1 MGDSATGEGWGK
13 DDMRKSVMV
22 LAGAA
27 LTLAACGSETSG
39 EFTTE
44 EGETAEYTIDKATG
58 ETTMTLESDGGKA
71 TLRSGADVPVTL
83 PDGFSL
89 YPGAKVI
96 TNTIVDQPDG
106 KGTMVMFETPDA
118 AEAVIAHFRKQAEE
132 AGFDIQIDANM
143 NGSLMIGGER
153 KQDGSTLSV
162 TANTHQGD
170 ATTGQLI
177 IGSKKGG

>member
-1 MGDSATGEGWGK
+1 MHKLAMGMA
-13 DDMRKSVMV
+13 M
-22 LAGAA
+22 AGGAM

-44 EGETAEYTIDKATG
+44 DGGNAEYTIDEDSG
-58 ETTMTLESDGGKA
+58 ETSMTIKGEDGTA
-71 TLRSGADVPVTL
+71 TLRSGADVPVDL

-106 KGTMVMFETPDA
+106 KGTMVMFETDA
-118 AEAVIAHFRKQAEE
+118 AADKVMAHFRKEAED
-132 AGFDIQIDANM
+132 AGFNIQIDANM

-153 KQDGSTLSV
+153 KADGSTLSV
-162 TANTHQGD
+162 TATQGEDD

-177 IGSKKGG
+177 IGSKMG